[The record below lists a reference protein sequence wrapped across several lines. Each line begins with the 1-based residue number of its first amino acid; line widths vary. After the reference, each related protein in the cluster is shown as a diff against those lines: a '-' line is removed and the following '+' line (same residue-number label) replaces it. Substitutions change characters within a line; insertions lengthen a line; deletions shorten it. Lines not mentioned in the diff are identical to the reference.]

1 MFIGGTEILRTLESP
16 SWFLLVSCLKSFIEF
31 TSHSFFAMQSM
42 FYFMVQ
48 IILVLRVYA
57 PGGGSEYFALIILF
71 TCQNN
76 HVRVTSVLCKF
87 FLAYFT

>member
-1 MFIGGTEILRTLESP
+1 
-16 SWFLLVSCLKSFIEF
+16 
-31 TSHSFFAMQSM
+31 MQSM